1 MPLLAGGGCLDF
13 KDALKS
19 FLGGVSGLNL
29 AATGGG
35 ADLEGVRVEM
45 EPFLSSDA
53 LGLEADSCEMLSAR
67 LLETAPAT
75 NPAGSPLILIG
86 FVVPPGG
93 GDLIRPPMLTS
104 CLLGPE
110 GLRPRSTLPF
120 CFALA
125 ISDIHAGCE
134 GGGTAFGFGESG
146 LFSALSSQLD
156 FVGLHLLGSAVFVG
170 LVGGDAS
177 ERVAT
182 SGEISGVTLRLC
194 GVLLREAGRAGLTN
208 TS

>member
-1 MPLLAGGGCLDF
+1 MNF
-13 KDALKS
+13 
-19 FLGGVSGLNL
+19 

-35 ADLEGVRVEM
+35 ADFEGVRVEM
-45 EPFLSSDA
+45 EPFLSSEA
-53 LGLEADSCEMLSAR
+53 LGLAVDSCEMLSAR
-67 LLETAPAT
+67 LLETAPDT
-75 NPAGSPLILIG
+75 KPAGSPLILIG
-86 FVVPPGG
+86 FVDPPGG
-93 GDLIRPPMLTS
+93 GDLIRPPILTS
-104 CLLGPE
+104 CLLGPV

-125 ISDIHAGCE
+125 ISDIHKGCE
-134 GGGTAFGFGESG
+134 GGGTAFGFGEAG
-146 LFSALSSQLD
+146 LFSALSNQLD

-182 SGEISGVTLRLC
+182 SGEISGVTFKLC
-194 GVLLREAGRAGLTN
+194 GVLVREAGRAGFIN